1 MNKGGKVGMLTK
13 GKFIFSLIIAV
24 GIFLGGL
31 AGAQAAPVITLEK
44 AKSMAREQ
52 GSQMKTVEISYSQAE
67 NSLAQV
73 RSQNGLSANYT
84 IDDMKSDMDRL
95 EALIDEGENAIR
107 LLEES
112 IAEWEGEIAG
122 LEPGD
127 PAVSALQK
135 NIDQA
140 NRDIAEYTRQVEE
153 IRPAYANIVPRYYE
167 QKSREDQVK
176 SQLRSAETSLESAQ
190 DALITQPQI
199 IDYNVE
205 QTYLSL
211 LAAGDELVHQE
222 LVVQNL
228 EKMLQRE
235 EKMSELGRSTP
246 LDLAEAEENLRQGR
260 ETSLTLQQKVESLQR
275 TFRSLLGLPDT
286 FVFDL
291 AEVTLNVP
299 GEKTV
304 LDEEM
309 PDLTSTLTYL
319 RAREA
324 LEQKK
329 EDLEDTSES
338 DRNDYRSAE
347 LAVEEAELDLENT
360 LKFLT
365 DNYQARV
372 EALVLAAETLSN
384 AAFSL
389 QNTGDELEKA
399 RMQYELGMIAL
410 LDLKQQELSFREAEL
425 KLFTAQQDYHLALL
439 AYGLAREGID
449 PDTASSR

>member
-1 MNKGGKVGMLTK
+1 MLTK
-13 GKFIFSLIIAV
+13 GKFICSLIVAA

-31 AGAQAAPVITLEK
+31 AAAQAAPVITLEK
-44 AKSMAREQ
+44 AKIMAREE

-67 NSLAQV
+67 ISLAQV

-112 IAEWEGEIAG
+112 VAEWEEEIAG

-127 PAVSALQK
+127 PAVSALQT

-190 DALITQPQI
+190 DALITQPHI

-205 QTYLSL
+205 QAYLSL
-211 LAAGDELVHQE
+211 LAAGDELAHQE

-235 EKMSELGRSTP
+235 EKLSELGRSTP
-246 LDLAEAEENLRQGR
+246 LDLSEAEENLRQGR

-291 AEVTLNVP
+291 AEVTLNIS

-360 LKFLT
+360 LKSVT

-372 EALVLAAETLSN
+372 EAIVLAAETLSN

-389 QNTGDELEKA
+389 QNAGDELEKA
-399 RMQYELGMIAL
+399 RMQYKLGMIAL
-410 LDLKQQELSFREAEL
+410 LDLEQQELFFREAES

-439 AYGLAREGID
+439 AYRLAREGID
-449 PDTASSR
+449 PDTASIR